1 MFPFFPPFF
10 FIYSFDNLV
19 SVSTFRLIQLY
30 MLIAGRT
37 KLPHSLPPPSFIGYS
52 ASLSFFSPWPE
63 TEIGLNLSAV
73 RPCCCCSRRA
83 FKLFLSFSKKFL
95 CGNGDLRLWS
105 YHFGWPLMTRPLFNS
120 PHLVMNLLVAF
131 DVSKK
136 RRSICLKGFSTFLLH
151 WTINFWS
158 VLRAAMKTRMC
169 SLLSWNEKVGGEPG
183 HSCGFYLLFSCQF
196 YYTTYTHTHTA
207 TPPLARQSG
216 LVSRPVWTHRTR
228 SSQLLLVFFSFVAPL
243 HFSPRVFLLPD
254 SLQNPPSSH
263 RKSMKIAIRQGLAIR
278 IIANASQSVCQC
290 VVFYTW
296 WLQTAVEGSKR
307 KGEKE
312 VTVLS
317 SSANQ
322 P

>member
-1 MFPFFPPFF
+1 
-10 FIYSFDNLV
+10 
-19 SVSTFRLIQLY
+19 
-30 MLIAGRT
+30 
-37 KLPHSLPPPSFIGYS
+37 
-52 ASLSFFSPWPE
+52 
-63 TEIGLNLSAV
+63 
-73 RPCCCCSRRA
+73 
-83 FKLFLSFSKKFL
+83 
-95 CGNGDLRLWS
+95 
-105 YHFGWPLMTRPLFNS
+105 MTRPLFNS

-169 SLLSWNEKVGGEPG
+169 SLLSWNEKVGGEHG

-196 YYTTYTHTHTA
+196 YYTTYTHTHTLRL
-207 TPPLARQSG
+207 PLSP
-216 LVSRPVWTHRTR
+216 VSLGSSLGPCGRTVR
-228 SSQLLLVFFSFVAPL
+228 APLNFCSFFFLSSPPL

>member
-1 MFPFFPPFF
+1 MWQWRPPPL
-10 FIYSFDNLV
+10 IV
-19 SVSTFRLIQLY
+19 SFRLTSNDPPTIQ
-30 MLIAGRT
+30 
-37 KLPHSLPPPSFIGYS
+37 LPPPRYE
-52 ASLSFFSPWPE
+52 SLGR
-63 TEIGLNLSAV
+63 I
-73 RPCCCCSRRA
+73 RR
-83 FKLFLSFSKKFL
+83 L
-95 CGNGDLRLWS
+95 
-105 YHFGWPLMTRPLFNS
+105 
-120 PHLVMNLLVAF
+120 
-131 DVSKK
+131 KK

-169 SLLSWNEKVGGEPG
+169 SLLSWNEKVGGEHG
-183 HSCGFYLLFSCQF
+183 HSCGFYLLFSSQF
-196 YYTTYTHTHTA
+196 YYTTYTHTHCDS
-207 TPPLARQSG
+207 P
-216 LVSRPVWTHRTR
+216 SRPSVWARLSARVDAPYALLSTFARFFFFRRPRYIFRRVCFFYLTR
-228 SSQLLLVFFSFVAPL
+228 FKI
-243 HFSPRVFLLPD
+243 
-254 SLQNPPSSH
+254 H